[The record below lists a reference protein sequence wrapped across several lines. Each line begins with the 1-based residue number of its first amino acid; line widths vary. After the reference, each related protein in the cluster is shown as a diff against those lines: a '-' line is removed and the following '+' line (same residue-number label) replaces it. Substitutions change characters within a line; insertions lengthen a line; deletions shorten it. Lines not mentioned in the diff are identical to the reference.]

1 MSKSLVNAFNIK
13 NNNLLRLSDYEI
25 FQDKETLD
33 KLRSE
38 ITFSIVDEYSLN
50 NNYDI
55 HGKVDYYTRNLN
67 LSTLEKQYLYNLIDN
82 EISGMGPLTEVMQDT
97 SVNKIF
103 VNSPDKVYVLG
114 DKGYVLDKSISF
126 INDEHI
132 MRTVKNIA
140 NHNNLNINFDE
151 ANISFKTSDNTK
163 FILLNRPLVEGISLT
178 IIKNNKTLENVS
190 ELIRRGT
197 VTPYMARFL
206 EACVKLKLN
215 ILVCGE
221 KNSGKRTLVNA
232 LMEFIPKDERSLY
245 VGYKSTYDKNVLSVN
260 TSDIEILSDL
270 GASYIV
276 YSKDEVL
283 SLLKLVNMRNG
294 IISSFDTRIFSLDN
308 ICTNVSLKNNML
320 NKELILN
327 SIYSGFDIIIN
338 IERQDNNKI
347 KVTSI
352 KEVDN
357 NNLRE
362 VFSYSKETFNFNR
375 GSNTVYKKIKNSGNN
390 DLFDM
395 FEGE

>member
-25 FQDKETLD
+25 FQDKEALD

-82 EISGMGPLTEVMQDT
+82 EISGMGPLTEIMQDT

-140 NHNNLNINFDE
+140 NRNNLNINFDE
-151 ANISFKTSDNTK
+151 AYISFKTSDNTK
-163 FILLNRPLVEGISLT
+163 FILLNKPLVEGISLT
-178 IIKNNKTLENVS
+178 IIKNNKALENVS
-190 ELIRRGT
+190 ELIRLGT

-232 LMEFIPKDERSLY
+232 LMEFIPRDERSLY
-245 VGYKSTYDKNVLSVN
+245 VGYKSTYEKNILSVN

-276 YSKDEVL
+276 YSKDDVL
-283 SLLKLVNMRNG
+283 SLLKLVNTRNG

-308 ICTNVSLKNNML
+308 ICTNVSLKNNTL
-320 NKELILN
+320 NKELVLN

-338 IERQDNNKI
+338 IERQGNNKI

>member
-151 ANISFKTSDNTK
+151 AYISFKTSDNTK
-163 FILLNRPLVEGISLT
+163 FILLNKPLVEGISLT

-245 VGYKSTYDKNVLSVN
+245 VGYKSTYDKNILSVN

-308 ICTNVSLKNNML
+308 ICTNVSLKNNTL

>member
-151 ANISFKTSDNTK
+151 AYISFKTSDNTK

>member
-151 ANISFKTSDNTK
+151 AYISFKTRDNTK
-163 FILLNRPLVEGISLT
+163 FILLNKPLVEGISLT

-245 VGYKSTYDKNVLSVN
+245 VGYKSTYDKNILSVN

>member
-82 EISGMGPLTEVMQDT
+82 EITGMGPLTEVMQDT

-103 VNSPDKVYVLG
+103 VNGPDKVYVLG

-151 ANISFKTSDNTK
+151 AYISFKTSDNTK
-163 FILLNRPLVEGISLT
+163 FILLNKPLVEGLSLT
-178 IIKNNKTLENVS
+178 IIKNNKTLENAS

-245 VGYKSTYDKNVLSVN
+245 VGYKSTYDKNILSVN

-308 ICTNVSLKNNML
+308 ICTNVSLKNNTL

>member
-151 ANISFKTSDNTK
+151 AYISFKTSDNTK
-163 FILLNRPLVEGISLT
+163 FILLNKPLVEGISLT

>member
-38 ITFSIVDEYSLN
+38 ITFSIVDEYSFN

-151 ANISFKTSDNTK
+151 AYISFKTSDNTK
-163 FILLNRPLVEGISLT
+163 FILLNKPLVEGISLT

-245 VGYKSTYDKNVLSVN
+245 VGYKSTYDKNILSVN

-308 ICTNVSLKNNML
+308 ICTNVSLKNNTL

>member
-103 VNSPDKVYVLG
+103 VNGPDKVYVLG

-140 NHNNLNINFDE
+140 NHNNLNINFDG
-151 ANISFKTSDNTK
+151 AYISFKTSDNTK
-163 FILLNRPLVEGISLT
+163 FILLNKPLVEGISLT
-178 IIKNNKTLENVS
+178 IIKNNKTLENAS

-245 VGYKSTYDKNVLSVN
+245 VGYKSTYDKNILSVN

-308 ICTNVSLKNNML
+308 ICTNVSLKNNTL

>member
-103 VNSPDKVYVLG
+103 VNGPDKVYVLG

-151 ANISFKTSDNTK
+151 AYISFKTSDNTK
-163 FILLNRPLVEGISLT
+163 FILLNKPLVEGISLT
-178 IIKNNKTLENVS
+178 IIKNNKTLENIS

-245 VGYKSTYDKNVLSVN
+245 VGYKSTYDKNILSVN

-308 ICTNVSLKNNML
+308 ICTNVSLKNNTL

>member
-103 VNSPDKVYVLG
+103 VNGPDKVYVLG

-151 ANISFKTSDNTK
+151 AYISFKTSDNTK
-163 FILLNRPLVEGISLT
+163 FILLNKPLVEGISLT
-178 IIKNNKTLENVS
+178 IIKNNKTLENAS

-232 LMEFIPKDERSLY
+232 LMEFIPRDERSLY
-245 VGYKSTYDKNVLSVN
+245 VGYKSTYDKNILSVN

-308 ICTNVSLKNNML
+308 ICTNVSLKNNTL

-375 GSNTVYKKIKNSGNN
+375 GNNTVYKKIKNSGNN

>member
-103 VNSPDKVYVLG
+103 VNGPDKVYVLG

-151 ANISFKTSDNTK
+151 AYISFKTSDNTK
-163 FILLNRPLVEGISLT
+163 FILLNKPLVEGISLT
-178 IIKNNKTLENVS
+178 IIKNNKTLENIS

-232 LMEFIPKDERSLY
+232 LMEFIPRDERSLY
-245 VGYKSTYDKNVLSVN
+245 VGYKSTYDKNILSVN

-308 ICTNVSLKNNML
+308 ICTNVSLKNNTL

>member
-13 NNNLLRLSDYEI
+13 NNNLLRLSDYDI

-151 ANISFKTSDNTK
+151 AYISFKTSDNTK
-163 FILLNRPLVEGISLT
+163 FILLNKPLVEGISLT

-245 VGYKSTYDKNVLSVN
+245 VGYKSTYDKNILSVN

-308 ICTNVSLKNNML
+308 ICTNVSLKNNTL

>member
-103 VNSPDKVYVLG
+103 VNGPDKVYVLG

-151 ANISFKTSDNTK
+151 AYISFKTSDNTK
-163 FILLNRPLVEGISLT
+163 FILLNKPLVEGISLT
-178 IIKNNKTLENVS
+178 IIKNNKTLENAS

-245 VGYKSTYDKNVLSVN
+245 VGYKSTYDKNILSVN

-308 ICTNVSLKNNML
+308 ICTNVSLKNNTL

-375 GSNTVYKKIKNSGNN
+375 SSNTVYKKIKNSGNN